1 MVSPEMGDG
10 WPARSCEKEV
20 RSFGIIHNIEFI
32 PAQRLA
38 GLSWRI
44 TRRRPRMDPMIGK
57 KLEPYE
63 IQEILGRGG
72 MGVVYRARDTKLE
85 RDVAIK
91 MMDLQFASD
100 PNFLK
105 RFQSEAK
112 ALARLQ
118 DPHIVSIFNLLETPE
133 GICIVMEYVRG
144 TTLAKLLLPQNPLPV
159 PRVVTIF
166 RQIMQALA
174 HAHKEGVIHRDIKPA
189 NIIVGEDD
197 RIKIADFGLAKVKQQ
212 YAATATQGTAGTLY
226 YMSPEQFRGLKEVD
240 NRGDI
245 YSAGMTLYEC
255 ITGKLPF
262 GADDSYFTIAQQVV
276 HGRVP
281 PPDTMSIEIP
291 EPLVSI
297 VKRMIACDLKDRYQT
312 ADEVVKDLDAFE
324 KSGWAGK
331 AAGKKRSPG
340 VLVGAAVAVVV
351 VILGTAYVVFR
362 PAGASPAVTS
372 DTSRAHSTAIA
383 QAPHAQESGSNSSPG
398 ATVPAG
404 GAGSL
409 TPPGGSGAPA
419 SGGGVD
425 TRADHSK
432 PGDGKSLHGNAK
444 QGGTRSSG
452 TQAEETA
459 SSASNAADVQPDNGA
474 DPPLDLNVDVAPRLI
489 SRAEPAYPEAQK
501 RGGVTG
507 EVRLMVLVDREG
519 KVEKVRVQSYD
530 IESFIGPA
538 TEAARQSVFSPAVMN
553 KVKVRAWA
561 PMRVRFGAK
570 GE

>member
-1 MVSPEMGDG
+1 
-10 WPARSCEKEV
+10 
-20 RSFGIIHNIEFI
+20 
-32 PAQRLA
+32 
-38 GLSWRI
+38 
-44 TRRRPRMDPMIGK
+44 MIGK

-118 DPHIVSIFNLLETPE
+118 DPHIVSIFNLLETPD
-133 GICIVMEYVRG
+133 GICIVMEYVKG
-144 TTLAKLLLPQNPLPV
+144 TTLAKLLLPQNPLPI

-255 ITGKLPF
+255 LTGKLPF
-262 GADDSYFTIAQQVV
+262 GQDDSYFTIAQQVV

-281 PPDTMSIEIP
+281 PPDTMSVEIP

-297 VKRMIACDLKDRYQT
+297 VKRMIACEVKDRYQT

-324 KSGWAGK
+324 KSGWGGK
-331 AAGKKRSPG
+331 PAGKKKPAG
-340 VLVGAAVAVVV
+340 LYIGAAGGAFV
-351 VILGTAYVVFR
+351 VILAVAYVMFR
-362 PAGASPAVTS
+362 PAGNSLPVSADSAHGRSPAIAQSSHAPEPGSAASPAAQGSGNVAGTVPS
-372 DTSRAHSTAIA
+372 TGPTGGGTHASGTGADHAKALEGRAPRGGRA
-383 QAPHAQESGSNSSPG
+383 EGRG
-398 ATVPAG
+398 ATNS
-404 GAGSL
+404 GAGA
-409 TPPGGSGAPA
+409 GAHGEPA
-419 SGGGVD
+419 SGG
-425 TRADHSK
+425 
-432 PGDGKSLHGNAK
+432 NA
-444 QGGTRSSG
+444 
-452 TQAEETA
+452 TA
-459 SSASNAADVQPDNGA
+459 VQPENGA
-474 DPPLDLNVDVAPRLI
+474 DPPLDLNVDVSPKLI
-489 SRAEPAYPEAQK
+489 SRAEPGYPEALK
-501 RGGVTG
+501 TAGVKG

-519 KVEKVRVQSYD
+519 KVQKVRVQSYD
-530 IESFIGPA
+530 NEAFIAPA
-538 TEAARQSVFSPAVMN
+538 TEAARQSVFSPAIMN
-553 KVKVRAWA
+553 NAKVRAWA
-561 PMRVRFGAK
+561 PMRVRFGTT

>member
-1 MVSPEMGDG
+1 
-10 WPARSCEKEV
+10 
-20 RSFGIIHNIEFI
+20 
-32 PAQRLA
+32 
-38 GLSWRI
+38 
-44 TRRRPRMDPMIGK
+44 MDPMIGK

-118 DPHIVSIFNLLETPE
+118 DPHIVSIFSLLETPE
-133 GICIVMEYVRG
+133 GICIVMEYVKG

-159 PRVVTIF
+159 DRVVTIF
-166 RQIMQALA
+166 KQIMEALA
-174 HAHKEGVIHRDIKPA
+174 HAHREGVIHRDIKPA

-255 ITGKLPF
+255 LTGKLPF
-262 GADDSYFTIAQQVV
+262 GVDDSYFTIAQQVV

-281 PPDTMSIEIP
+281 PPDTMSVAIP

-297 VKRMIACDLKDRYQT
+297 VKRMIACDVKDRYQN
-312 ADEVVKDLDAFE
+312 ADEVVKDLDAFT
-324 KSGWAGK
+324 KSDWTGN
-331 AAGKKRSPG
+331 AAGRKSSRGVFIGAAAALVIVLLVAGYFLFKPAGGTSASAADTSKARSP
-340 VLVGAAVAVVV
+340 
-351 VILGTAYVVFR
+351 VIV
-362 PAGASPAVTS
+362 
-372 DTSRAHSTAIA
+372 
-383 QAPHAQESGSNSSPG
+383 QAPHTTDTG
-398 ATVPAG
+398 
-404 GAGSL
+404 
-409 TPPGGSGAPA
+409 TPPGGTPGGPASAGAAAPESAGANRAKTGEGTVQAAERPPVKVRKTGSGAKTNEQEPA
-419 SGGGVD
+419 S
-425 TRADHSK
+425 S
-432 PGDGKSLHGNAK
+432 
-444 QGGTRSSG
+444 Q
-452 TQAEETA
+452 TA
-459 SSASNAADVQPDNGA
+459 VTESDNGA
-474 DPPLDLNVDVAPRLI
+474 DPPLDLAVDLEPKLI
-489 SRAEPAYPEAQK
+489 SRAEPNYPDAQK

-519 KVEKVRVQSYD
+519 KVQKVRVQSYD
-530 IESFIGPA
+530 LEAFIAPA
-538 TEAARQSVFSPAVMN
+538 IEAARQSVFSPAVMN
-553 KVKVRAWA
+553 KSKVRAWT